1 MDEFFN
7 SIINE
12 FNWSLIEILAVLFS
26 IIYVALAAKE
36 NIFCWVAAFVSVSLY
51 IYICFEAKLY
61 AETALQ
67 IFYFIMAIWGYFSWK
82 NNKKK
87 LTISEWSIKK
97 HLKIIFFGTLI
108 TFILGFVFSTFSKAE
123 MPIIDSFTTVF
134 SILAT
139 YMIVKKVLS
148 NWLYFIIID
157 LASIY
162 IYFSR
167 DLHLSSIL
175 FLLYTII
182 AVYGYIKWSR
192 LHIRN
197 E

>member
-1 MDEFFN
+1 MVRCL
-7 SIINE
+7 II
-12 FNWSLIEILAVLFS
+12 LI
-26 IIYVALAAKE
+26 
-36 NIFCWVAAFVSVSLY
+36 
-51 IYICFEAKLY
+51 
-61 AETALQ
+61 
-67 IFYFIMAIWGYFSWK
+67 IWGYFSWE

-192 LHIRN
+192 LHVRN